1 MWKLKVEGMTC
12 GGCVAAVTKA
22 LLQRDPAAHVHAEID
37 AKTLMIRSA
46 RKEAEIR
53 EAIESAGFT
62 VVEAQLVA

>member
-22 LLQRDPAAHVHAEID
+22 LLHRDPGAHVHAEID
-37 AKTLMIRSA
+37 AKTVMVRSQ
-46 RKEAEIR
+46 RKEQEIR

-62 VVEAQLVA
+62 VVEAELVA